1 MYSEVTNT
9 KRRAV
14 NKVSISQLLQKFT
27 SYAALKYAVNDCGT
41 ERRNHENNFVLCSTI
56 KHESCI
62 LTIQC
67 AGL

>member
-1 MYSEVTNT
+1 MPPLNT
-9 KRRAV
+9 PLTTV
-14 NKVSISQLLQKFT
+14 EQK
-27 SYAALKYAVNDCGT
+27 D
-41 ERRNHENNFVLCSTI
+41 EIMNNFVLCSTI